1 MYGALLTKT
10 NRIYRIFNA
19 SKHSAQK
26 PTLISPKSQLIICSG
41 IVFAQ
46 VIINVIWML
55 ISPPEAIHHN
65 PSREDWLLVC
75 KVCWNLDRL
84 PAFLTSDDFIRSNEI
99 IRTKWPIYEV
109 IRHFVVMIYWY
120 HQNIR
125 IAGDWSKYIY
135 IYLPSSSTSLTNA
148 ICFSCF
154 RAN

>member
-1 MYGALLTKT
+1 MKDEFKRFLKNLATLVPKVTQLIIFSSIVYGALLTKT

-75 KVCWNLDRL
+75 KVC
-84 PAFLTSDDFIRSNEI
+84 
-99 IRTKWPIYEV
+99 
-109 IRHFVVMIYWY
+109 
-120 HQNIR
+120 
-125 IAGDWSKYIY
+125 
-135 IYLPSSSTSLTNA
+135 
-148 ICFSCF
+148 
-154 RAN
+154 